1 MCNHAIVI
9 NNRGVHMKYQSQLF
23 KALVFSIIFTITS
36 GFTVVGH
43 RGDPSKYPEET
54 IQSDNSAFNSG
65 ADYVELDLRLS
76 ADGELVVSHDD
87 DLFRVTHTHAIVSQ
101 NYWQALSQLTYDNGE
116 HVLSLPELFDYYQ
129 KKPNTKFIL
138 ETKIDHGL
146 DPSYELEDQ
155 IAATVKK
162 YHMEK
167 RIMIHSFS
175 AASLFHFRKI
185 MPDAYLILI
194 VGSLKRINF
203 SNLPQVN
210 AVNVSS
216 DLILNHSWL
225 IHWLHQLNKQVY
237 VWTEMDESP
246 DLWQWLINK
255 NVDGVVTNFPSTGFK
270 YKLAKEG
277 TKKYAIHRKGS
288 YFGKKKA
295 KTMMNPYVQKMQN
308 KYVYPGQK
316 FEVMYGVRAH
326 NQLYYQIANQ
336 TFISAEFVNMDLR
349 PADIAPYQSKQI
361 IAKPQKDVRIYR
373 YPDNQA
379 KTKKLLPANTLFKIQ
394 NFNGSPK
401 SLWLFTSQGWIK
413 ARDILFYGFFDDAN
427 WQNYRRLP
435 RMSRYSNIALTP
447 YLQLQPAKTLNT
459 WQKIKQIKK
468 ITTKKVLH
476 N

>member
-1 MCNHAIVI
+1 
-9 NNRGVHMKYQSQLF
+9 MKYQSQLF
-23 KALVFSIIFTITS
+23 KALVFSIIFIITS

-194 VGSLKRINF
+194 VGSLKRMNF

-225 IHWLHQLNKQVY
+225 IHWLHQLNKQVF

-413 ARDILFYGFFDDAN
+413 ARDILFYGFFNDAN

>member
-1 MCNHAIVI
+1 
-9 NNRGVHMKYQSQLF
+9 MKYQSQLF
-23 KALVFSIIFTITS
+23 KALIFSIIFIITS

-101 NYWQALSQLTYDNGE
+101 NYWQALRQLTYDNGE
-116 HVLSLPELFDYYQ
+116 HVLSLPELFEYYQ

-295 KTMMNPYVQKMQN
+295 KTMMNPYVRKMQN